1 MLASLTT
8 HRHLLMTM
16 VRREI
21 GARFAGS
28 SLGGLWSLIQPAIM
42 LGLYTMVF
50 SLIYRIPEVEGGHG
64 FPEFVFCGLWPWLAF
79 QEACTRSVSAITS
92 NANLVK
98 KLQFPSE
105 LLVISSVVS
114 SFVVQG
120 VGFLLFLIGLMMWKG
135 TLLGVAGFFLIIP
148 IGLHVIF
155 AIGIGMLLACGN
167 VFFRDVEQLAGAVF
181 TMWFFFTPILYPA
194 SLVPEAV
201 RTVQLWNP
209 MIPIIN
215 AYRSIILTGIFD
227 PGITLVYCLGLAV
240 ALLWLGN
247 YVFQRC
253 RGFFADYL

>member
-1 MLASLTT
+1 MFASVTT

-50 SLIYRIPEVEGGHG
+50 SLIYRVREVEGGHG

-79 QEACTRSVSAITS
+79 QEACVRSVSAITS
-92 NANLVK
+92 NADLVK
-98 KLQFPSE
+98 KLKFPSE
-105 LLVISSVVS
+105 LLVISTVVS

-120 VGFLLFLIGLMMWKG
+120 VGFVLFLIGLMVWKG

-167 VFFRDVEQLAGAVF
+167 VFFRDVGQLTGAAF
-181 TMWFFFTPILYPA
+181 TMWFFLTPILYPA

-201 RTVQLWNP
+201 RTVQLLNP

-215 AYRSIILTGIFD
+215 AYRSIILTGIFA
-227 PGITLVYCLGLAV
+227 PGITLVYSLGLAAV
-240 ALLWLGN
+240 LLWLGN